1 MSKIYTRQGDHGA
14 TQLLAHERV
23 SKTDGRIEANG
34 EIDELVAVLG
44 MARAQMVEGD
54 AHRAQLAHIQHQLMA
69 VMGHVAS
76 SGATAVSGLTDEVA
90 QMETQIDSLSADAP
104 FRFVVPGTTL
114 VEATL
119 HLARTK
125 ARTAERRLWGLKG
138 QYAIG
143 DDVLMYLNRLSDYL
157 FALATH
163 YAG

>member
-1 MSKIYTRQGDHGA
+1 
-14 TQLLAHERV
+14 
-23 SKTDGRIEANG
+23 
-34 EIDELVAVLG
+34 
-44 MARAQMVEGD
+44 MARAQMAEGD

-76 SGATAVSGLTDEVA
+76 SGTVAVSGLSGEVA
-90 QMETQIDSLSADAP
+90 QMEAQIDSLSADAP

-138 QYAIG
+138 QYAIA
-143 DDVLMYLNRLSDYL
+143 DDVLIYLNRLSDYL

>member
-1 MSKIYTRQGDHGA
+1 M
-14 TQLLAHERV
+14 AHERV

-44 MARAQMVEGD
+44 MARAQMAEAD

-76 SGATAVSGLTDEVA
+76 PGAVAVSDLADEVA
-90 QMETQIDSLSADAP
+90 QMEAQIDSLSADAP

-138 QYAIG
+138 QYVIG

-163 YAG
+163 YVG

>member
-14 TQLLAHERV
+14 TQLLSHERV

-44 MARAQMVEGD
+44 MARAQMAEGD

-90 QMETQIDSLSADAP
+90 QMETQIDSLSANAP

>member
-1 MSKIYTRQGDHGA
+1 
-14 TQLLAHERV
+14 
-23 SKTDGRIEANG
+23 
-34 EIDELVAVLG
+34 
-44 MARAQMVEGD
+44 
-54 AHRAQLAHIQHQLMA
+54 MA

-76 SGATAVSGLTDEVA
+76 SGAVAVSGLADEVA
-90 QMETQIDSLSADAP
+90 QMEAQIDSLSADAP

-138 QYAIG
+138 QYVIG

-163 YAG
+163 YVG

>member
-1 MSKIYTRQGDHGA
+1 MRLIGITGGIGAGKTEVLSFIRQHYLCKIC
-14 TQLLAHERV
+14 LA
-23 SKTDGRIEANG
+23 
-34 EIDELVAVLG
+34 
-44 MARAQMVEGD
+44 
-54 AHRAQLAHIQHQLMA
+54 
-69 VMGHVAS
+69 
-76 SGATAVSGLTDEVA
+76 DEVA
-90 QMETQIDSLSADAP
+90 QMEAQIDSLSADAP

-138 QYAIG
+138 QYVIG

-163 YAG
+163 YVG

>member
-1 MSKIYTRQGDHGA
+1 M
-14 TQLLAHERV
+14 AHERV

-44 MARAQMVEGD
+44 MARAQMAEAD
-54 AHRAQLAHIQHQLMA
+54 AHRAQVAHIQHQLMA

-76 SGATAVSGLTDEVA
+76 SGAVAVSDLADEVA
-90 QMETQIDSLSADAP
+90 QMEAQIDSLSADAP

-138 QYAIG
+138 QYVIG

-163 YAG
+163 YVG

>member
-1 MSKIYTRQGDHGA
+1 M
-14 TQLLAHERV
+14 AHERV

-44 MARAQMVEGD
+44 MARAQISEAD

-76 SGATAVSGLTDEVA
+76 SGAVAVSGLAHDVA
-90 QMETQIDSLSADAP
+90 QVEAQIDSLSADAP

-125 ARTAERRLWGLKG
+125 ARAAERRLWGLRG
-138 QYAIG
+138 QYVIG
-143 DDVLMYLNRLSDYL
+143 DDVRMYLSGLSD
-157 FALATH
+157 
-163 YAG
+163 

>member
-1 MSKIYTRQGDHGA
+1 MNKIYTRRGDHGA

-23 SKTDGRIEANG
+23 SKTDSRIEANG

-44 MARAQMVEGD
+44 MARAQMAETD
-54 AHRAQLAHIQHQLMA
+54 AHKPELLHIQRQLMA

-76 SGATAVSGLTDEVA
+76 SGTMAVSGLADEVTR
-90 QMETQIDSLSADAP
+90 MEAQIDSLSSAAP
-104 FRFVVPGTTL
+104 FRFVVPGTDL
-114 VEATL
+114 VEAIL

-125 ARTAERRLWGLKG
+125 ARTAERRLWALKAH
-138 QYAIG
+138 YAIA

-163 YAG
+163 YAR